1 MKDKTWVIFTS
12 IIGVFGILVLILLS
26 ILLSKVKNIDV
37 DTWILILALLSQ
49 IIALVTGI
57 CYTLLYTKPQE
68 STRKQIGN
76 KLDDISQQMVDIKST
91 TSNSSEM
98 FFLQSLAASIGD
110 KGSNWK
116 TEQIANFLQCM
127 EFICK
132 KEKQTSNGEAK
143 EKPVNNGN

>member
-57 CYTLLYTKPQE
+57 CYTLLYKKPQE

-110 KGSNWK
+110 KGSNWE
-116 TEQIANFLQCM
+116 TEQIVKFLQCM

-132 KEKQTSNGEAK
+132 KEKQTSNGEPK
-143 EKPVNNGN
+143 KKPVNNGN